1 MLHIA
6 FVSLAGFLFTQMVLL
21 PPKAYKKLLCDFA
34 EIEEERNASRF
45 YFTKKPN
52 KELDGLSDQLLDN
65 INAPVMFFV
74 KNTYQW
80 FLDCLVVVSLYLF
93 VVWEKELITMVG
105 IRIIASGILAVCS
118 FIFSAHLILLEKYKK
133 EARKDI
139 KKRLVEK
146 EREDQKEL
154 DLFIR
159 RTSAADYDTPEAE

>member
-1 MLHIA
+1 MIHII
-6 FVSLAGFLFTQMVLL
+6 FVIVLICLFVQMVHL
-21 PPKAYKKLLCDFA
+21 PPKAYKKLLCRFA
-34 EIEEERNASRF
+34 EIEEERFVPRF
-45 YFTKKPN
+45 CFTNKSN
-52 KELDGLSDQLLDN
+52 KELDRLSDQLLDT
-65 INAPVMFFV
+65 INAPVIFFL
-74 KNTYQW
+74 KNMHQW

-93 VVWEKELITMVG
+93 ILLKIEFVTIIG
-105 IRIIASGILAVCS
+105 IRIIFSSILAVCL

-154 DLFIR
+154 DLFIK